1 MGQKITNFDSN
12 WAFLDCNTSLNSLMA
27 MKWCTCKAWRSVEE
41 VPYNFLRSS
50 IKFEDHPGPENC
62 QFESNLINITRP
74 VTPIKSLRLA
84 CFFKLRPSSS
94 MNGSVH
100 PSVCPSQLFRC
111 LCHRIIMKFSEVII
125 IDKSDVHAK
134 SQGQRS
140 KGKVKELK
148 RTFNQIW
155 AFLDQNSSSDLTDG
169 YEITWNYAQSLKCHR
184 RRALF
189 KVILEISRSHRT

>member
-1 MGQKITNFDSN
+1 
-12 WAFLDCNTSLNSLMA
+12 
-27 MKWCTCKAWRSVEE
+27 
-41 VPYNFLRSS
+41 
-50 IKFEDHPGPENC
+50 
-62 QFESNLINITRP
+62 
-74 VTPIKSLRLA
+74 
-84 CFFKLRPSSS
+84 

-155 AFLDQNSSSDLTDG
+155 SFLDRNFSSDFTDG
-169 YEITWNYAQSLKCHR
+169 YEIMHKA
-184 RRALF
+184 
-189 KVILEISRSHRT
+189 